1 MDFGINLA
9 TSADSWKVV
18 KRAEELGYVRAWFY
32 DTQLLNADMFVA
44 MAAAAMQTAKI
55 RLATG
60 VLIPSNR
67 IAPVAASALA
77 SLNALAPGRIDF
89 GISTG
94 FTARRSMGLGPVK
107 LADMKEYIRVVQGLL
122 AGTTLE
128 WTFEDRRRK
137 IRLLSSETGVY
148 NVADP
153 IPLHISALGPRGRR
167 LTAELNAGW
176 IYATGNVTVARAAI
190 ADMQSAWREAGLDP
204 AGRVATAF
212 TGGCVL
218 SEGEA
223 YDSPRVKAQT
233 GPHATIALHNLV
245 EIKEYGDMGRPL
257 PRELAPLL
265 ERYRQIYEKYD
276 PADARY
282 LSNHRGHLMFLRP
295 EEHEI
300 CTAELIRMLT
310 FTASRAELQS
320 RIRELGASGYNH
332 FAINIRHGH
341 PEMLEEWAD
350 VFSGV

>member
-1 MDFGINLA
+1 MPADLLFGLGTRAQADAVRVLWPSGILQTETPPA
-9 TSADSWKVV
+9 GSA
-18 KRAEELGYVRAWFY
+18 
-32 DTQLLNADMFVA
+32 
-44 MAAAAMQTAKI
+44 
-55 RLATG
+55 
-60 VLIPSNR
+60 R
-67 IAPVAASALA
+67 IALA
-77 SLNALAPGRIDF
+77 ELDRKPSSCPFLYTWNGDTFTFVTDF
-89 GISTG
+89 
-94 FTARRSMGLGPVK
+94 MGGGE
-107 LADMKEYIRVVQGLL
+107 MGY
-122 AGTTLE
+122 LE
-128 WTFEDRRRK
+128 
-137 IRLLSSETGVY
+137 SPGVY

-176 IYATGNVTVARAAI
+176 IYATGNVTLARAAI
-190 ADMQSAWREAGLDP
+190 ADMQSAWREAGVDP
-204 AGRVATAF
+204 ARRVATAF

-257 PRELAPLL
+257 PHELAPLL
-265 ERYRQIYEKYD
+265 ERYRQIYEKYE

-282 LSNHRGHLMFLRP
+282 LSNHRGHLMFLRA
-295 EEHEI
+295 EEQEI